1 MEKERK
7 RNKKG
12 REKYRKKEI
21 YFLAFD
27 DEGLSTTIHFTRTE
41 LTPFEGTAVNYKSE
55 NDKSGLRNLCFIESV
70 SISP

>member
-12 REKYRKKEI
+12 REKYRIKEI

-41 LTPFEGTAVNYKSE
+41 LTPFEGTAANKS
-55 NDKSGLRNLCFIESV
+55 L
-70 SISP
+70 